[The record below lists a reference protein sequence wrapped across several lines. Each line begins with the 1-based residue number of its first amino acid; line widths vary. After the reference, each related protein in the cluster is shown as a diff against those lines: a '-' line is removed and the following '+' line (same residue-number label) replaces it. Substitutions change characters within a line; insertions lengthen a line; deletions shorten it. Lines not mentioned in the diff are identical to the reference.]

1 MNAER
6 TNNVLIVEDEP
17 DLRLLTR
24 LCLETAGYTVHEAP
38 DGAHALDTL
47 HVRTDIDIL
56 MLDLGLPDMTGW
68 DVLDDLRRSD
78 QLGVLRIIIFSA
90 HVGADAFDRAVIAG
104 ATGFLAK
111 PFTPE
116 ELLSIM
122 ASAA

>member
-1 MNAER
+1 MS
-6 TNNVLIVEDEP
+6 TVLIVEDEA

-24 LCLETAGYTVHEAP
+24 MCLETAGYTVHEAP
-38 DGAHALDTL
+38 DGAQALATL
-47 HVRTDIDIL
+47 RTRRDIDIV

-68 DVLDDLRRSD
+68 DVLDDLRQSD
-78 QLGVLRIIIFSA
+78 QLGILRIVIFSA

-116 ELLSIM
+116 ELLSAM